1 MPRSIQLRLL
11 DIHRAAEKIKQM
23 IETREAFLSNVV
35 VQDAVAYNVMAIGEA
50 CSHLPET
57 LKQEIP
63 EIPWNA
69 IRGLRNLLTHEYF
82 IIDPNILYTTATTNI
97 TELIQALERWQKR
110 NNGLD

>member
-1 MPRSIQLRLL
+1 MPRSLQLRLL

-82 IIDPNILYTTATTNI
+82 IIVFHANYIHICKCMIPFFSQNGPMPSYT
-97 TELIQALERWQKR
+97 
-110 NNGLD
+110 